1 MCFKSLFGLGAQLK
15 KNEHAVLESESSGL
29 VGSVGV
35 VGSFDVSKEQSSV
48 VDSVLVF
55 GW

>member
-15 KNEHAVLESESSGL
+15 KNEHAVLESEPGGL